1 MVGILE
7 NTHVAYIKKDKHGQN
22 YNKNLSKFIVFILF
36 FSRGKNR
43 EMDEVNDKGL
53 RVFKTPET
61 SFPTLLLPSRQK
73 SHRSYSSHHLSTLAQ
88 PHLPSCFPVIDPACL
103 LP

>member
-36 FSRGKNR
+36 SVEGRIERWMELMIKASEFSKPPRPRFLLFFFLHAKNLIDLIHHIICQLWR
-43 EMDEVNDKGL
+43 NL
-53 RVFKTPET
+53 TCLHVF
-61 SFPTLLLPSRQK
+61 L
-73 SHRSYSSHHLSTLAQ
+73 
-88 PHLPSCFPVIDPACL
+88 
-103 LP
+103 